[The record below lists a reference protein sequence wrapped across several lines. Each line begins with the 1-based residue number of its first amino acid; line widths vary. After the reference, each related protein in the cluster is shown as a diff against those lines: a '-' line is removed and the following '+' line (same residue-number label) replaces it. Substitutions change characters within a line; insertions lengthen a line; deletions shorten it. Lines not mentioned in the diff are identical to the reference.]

1 MAFTEALNL
10 LLEGEEIKCIPVKA
24 RGLLEVAEWLL
35 QPGIHR
41 LTLWL
46 DDNLTCQS
54 YNLSLHILS

>member
-1 MAFTEALNL
+1 MKYLNGTFTEALNL

-41 LTLWL
+41 LTVWL
-46 DDNLTCQS
+46 VDNL
-54 YNLSLHILS
+54 NLSKL